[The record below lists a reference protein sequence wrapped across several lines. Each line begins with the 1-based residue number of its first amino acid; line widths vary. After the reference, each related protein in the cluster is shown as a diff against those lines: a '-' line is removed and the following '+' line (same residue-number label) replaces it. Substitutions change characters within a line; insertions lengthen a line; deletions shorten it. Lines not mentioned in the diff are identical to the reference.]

1 MTDFNLF
8 LERLR
13 TKYNV
18 ASSEVGLKAIMNK
31 HPEIDPNNS
40 EDAENRSLLAI
51 LIEDESNLDLV
62 DYLLN
67 IAPIRADPNKID

>member
-1 MTDFNLF
+1 
-8 LERLR
+8 
-13 TKYNV
+13 
-18 ASSEVGLKAIMNK
+18 MNK